1 MGQVEFQETRRPM
14 PQPFGVVA
22 LVIRALAVVD
32 AVFVQAI
39 LLFWIW
45 HWPGG
50 RHGDLVGAVF
60 SCALLWWA
68 AKRAWRAAFAFDS
81 YRWMSRHFV
90 KLIVAALIVQ
100 AIIWL
105 QKVF

>member
-1 MGQVEFQETRRPM
+1 MGRVQLHEPQRPM

-60 SCALLWWA
+60 SCGLLWWA
-68 AKRAWRAAFAFDS
+68 VKRARHAIFGFES
-81 YRWMSRHFV
+81 YRWMSRHFL
-90 KLIVAALIVQ
+90 KLIVAAVVVQ
-100 AIIWL
+100 LIIWL
-105 QKVF
+105 QMVF